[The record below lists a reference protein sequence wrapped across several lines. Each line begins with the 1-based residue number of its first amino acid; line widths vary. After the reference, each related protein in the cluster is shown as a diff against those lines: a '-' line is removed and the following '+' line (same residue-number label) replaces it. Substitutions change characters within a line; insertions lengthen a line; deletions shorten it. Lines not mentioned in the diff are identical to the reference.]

1 MDLIKVIN
9 FMERRNKKEQ
19 KKKNFYFSVSCLS
32 YIPTLDAVVDNAPSI
47 LFISNSQSTSNKKRG
62 IMKNMNE
69 NEKIVFNT
77 LIKCTRALS
86 NNS

>member
-9 FMERRNKKEQ
+9 FIERRKKI
-19 KKKNFYFSVSCLS
+19 KLFSVSCLS
-32 YIPTLDAVVDNAPSI
+32 YIPTLDAVVDNAPFI
-47 LFISNSQSTSNKKRG
+47 LFISKSISNSQSTSNKKRG